1 MEKKMTP
8 EEQKNNFLATAKGIK
23 VVNYARQWF
32 DDFNSSKLEYDYLVT
47 FYKMWVDDYEQYIAT
62 NIYNYEELFWF
73 WFRKRYDRLMTE
85 KQIGIDLEL
94 ARKQMLELDAANPL
108 NWFGNI
114 FDSIG
119 DYAKYILLAGLGII
133 VYKVVKK

>member
-1 MEKKMTP
+1 MTP
-8 EEQKNNFLATAKGIK
+8 EEQKDNFLNTAKGIK
-23 VVNYARQWF
+23 AVNYARQWF

-47 FYKMWVDDYEQYIAT
+47 FYKMWVDDYERYIAT
-62 NIYNYEELFWF
+62 DIYSYEEMFWF

-94 ARKQMLELDAANPL
+94 AKKELAELDAANPL
-108 NWFGNI
+108 NFVANV
-114 FDSIG
+114 FSSVG
-119 DYAKYILLAGLGII
+119 DYVKYILLAGLGLI